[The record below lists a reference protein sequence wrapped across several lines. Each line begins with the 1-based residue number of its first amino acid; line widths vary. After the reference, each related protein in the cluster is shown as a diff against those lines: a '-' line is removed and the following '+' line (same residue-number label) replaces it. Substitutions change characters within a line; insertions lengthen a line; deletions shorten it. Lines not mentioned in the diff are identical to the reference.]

1 MSKFRDGMAGPTV
14 ILLAICLVI
23 TFALAATQVSTAEA
37 IKASEE
43 RAAVETRALVLE
55 SGAAD
60 GFTEMEGLELPEG
73 VFEVYKAN
81 NDSGYVFKAGAK
93 GYDGLVTFMVGVDPE
108 GKYVGINMFDHN
120 ETPGLGSKIGA
131 IEYLEQYH
139 GLMDPESVDSITGA
153 TRTSNALKNTLR
165 LVQEAFQQVK
175 GA

>member
-1 MSKFRDGMAGPTV
+1 MSKFRDGMVGPTL
-14 ILLAICLVI
+14 ILLVICLVI

-43 RAAVETRALVLE
+43 QAAIATRALVLE

-60 GFTEMEGLELPEG
+60 GFTQVEGLALPEG

-81 NDSGYVFKAGAK
+81 NGSGYVFKAGAK

-108 GKYVGINMFDHN
+108 GKFVGINMFDHN
-120 ETPGLGSKIGA
+120 ETPGLGSKIGS
-131 IEYLEQYH
+131 IEYLEKYQ
-139 GLMDPESVDSITGA
+139 GLDNPESVDSITGA

-165 LVQEAFQQVK
+165 LVGEAFQQVK